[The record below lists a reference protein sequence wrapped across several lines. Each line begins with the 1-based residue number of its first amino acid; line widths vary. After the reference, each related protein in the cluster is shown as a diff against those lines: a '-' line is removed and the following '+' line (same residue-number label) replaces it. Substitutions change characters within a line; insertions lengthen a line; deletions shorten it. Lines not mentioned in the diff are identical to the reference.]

1 MGNRDFKAGSGNS
14 PGHFSSARM
23 NRRAVPLFDRSEL
36 SRRTARKLAG
46 KVAKRTDFIA
56 KKHRNG
62 PWTGL

>member
-1 MGNRDFKAGSGNS
+1 VISRLDPAIR
-14 PGHFSSARM
+14 PGIFHWRRM
-23 NRRAVPLFDRSEL
+23 SHRLVCFFGYAQT
-36 SRRTARKLAG
+36 SRRTGRKLPG